1 MTPSTA
7 SILQSM
13 QFTFESVLMPAIDG
27 DYQKSIGLTML
38 NLFRYSKVLV
48 EQEGEVLWQENQ
60 ALTDLLAQVQ
70 TYLETLPDSAAG
82 ATVMAGIR
90 AGVPAP
96 AGYPGVAWLNRSV
109 ALRKGQLDAA
119 LGLLVNCPAARKQEP
134 AYQQIRQAIRQY
146 LIDNLLRE
154 DALIAAAFTTRRR

>member
-13 QFTFESVLMPAIDG
+13 KFTFETVLMPAIDG

-38 NLFRYSKVLV
+38 NLLRYSKVLV

-60 ALTDLLAQVQ
+60 ALTDLLTQVQ
-70 TYLETLPDSAAG
+70 AYLETLPEAAFAAVSAA
-82 ATVMAGIR
+82 IR

-96 AGYPGVAWLNRSV
+96 DGYPGVAWLNRSV

-146 LIDNLLRE
+146 LVDNLMRE
-154 DALIAAAFTTRRR
+154 DALITAAFTSQRR